1 MANSENLCDREDL
14 FYSADEVIGGYAMWF
29 DFDAEKPKINVVYL
43 DNPEFTAVIG
53 IKWEH
58 FEEISFNMPR
68 ENLFEMKFLVER
80 NKALLINEWN
90 EKKAS
95 NI

>member
-53 IKWEH
+53 IIWEH

-68 ENLFEMKFLVER
+68 ENLFELKFLVER

-95 NI
+95 NK